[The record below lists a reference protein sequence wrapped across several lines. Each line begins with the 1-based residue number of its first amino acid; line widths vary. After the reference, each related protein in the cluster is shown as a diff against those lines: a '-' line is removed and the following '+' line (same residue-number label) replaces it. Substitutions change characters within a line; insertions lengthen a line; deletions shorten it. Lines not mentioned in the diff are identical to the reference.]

1 MGTGQSSFIVFRR
14 GGRLRS
20 ILEEGNTVVVV
31 MEEEEEEDEDAEEE
45 PTEDEEEEE
54 EEEEDV
60 GEELDFGVGEE
71 DGGVAIDNW
80 TSIATASDVVTAVA
94 ADNTA
99 SPS

>member
-1 MGTGQSSFIVFRR
+1 
-14 GGRLRS
+14 
-20 ILEEGNTVVVV
+20 LEEGNTVVVV

-45 PTEDEEEEE
+45 PTEDDEEEEE

-71 DGGVAIDNW
+71 DGGVAIDNR